1 MLKIR
6 KGNGFQIMS
15 PKRLICGDIREPSLP
30 TDVQNKNAKF
40 LSFMWYN
47 WFVNIYNV
55 LNEADIISLPKKVEA
70 PW

>member
-1 MLKIR
+1 
-6 KGNGFQIMS
+6 
-15 PKRLICGDIREPSLP
+15 
-30 TDVQNKNAKF
+30 
-40 LSFMWYN
+40 MWYN